1 MVDRRTGGFEGAAK
15 GEEATEDGRT
25 DAIID

>member
-1 MVDRRTGGFEGAAK
+1 MVDRRTGGFGGAAK

-25 DAIID
+25 DTTID